1 MTTPTRMPDAQLC
14 HIGIYAFDLEKMVNF
29 YSRVFGLIVT
39 DRGHSKRGVDIAFL
53 SRDPTEHHQII
64 ITSGRPKNA
73 VQSTVNQIS
82 FRVPGL
88 EDLRLYYPWLV
99 KEKIKKLEP
108 RNHGNA
114 WSIYFA
120 DPEGNRVELYC
131 SSPWH
136 VSQPC
141 GEPLALTE
149 SAETIRAN
157 TEAMVR
163 QDPTCQPMEVW
174 IAQMRQK
181 IGQPKVA

>member
-114 WSIYFA
+114 WSIYFM
-120 DPEGNRVELYC
+120 DPEGNRIELYTPT
-131 SSPWH
+131 PWH
-136 VSQPC
+136 VAQPY
-141 GEPLALTE
+141 GKDLDLTE
-149 SAETIRAN
+149 SADTIRSK
-157 TEAMVR
+157 TLAMIAG
-163 QDPTCQPMEVW
+163 DPTHTSREAW
-174 IAQMRQK
+174 AAKLKREIE
-181 IGQPKVA
+181 GG